1 MSLSV
6 LVIDDMDYV
15 HDNIRPLLHHFHCD
29 PIYSARTGEDGL
41 RIFIEANPSL
51 ILLDIDLA
59 GSLDGLEVLRWML
72 YGKPAS
78 FIAML
83 SGDTRAETVQKV
95 LKLGARSFIGK
106 PFSEISL
113 SRVLKQYLKVRNNLH
128 ELSAQTDVAE
138 QIQRID
144 EVKHVVSAAISLN
157 SSRHKK
163 RAAASSTAEQTDG
176 TQKTRKFPTLQ
187 FDDITDIPTRIC
199 LMLQAYTGLSPEV
212 SILFTPADLSGK
224 KLLIRTSGFIGLK
237 QDHALDIGKTCPPAI
252 LQQMQAALATE
263 NSAFSVRKSQVSQT
277 LTHYGLSV
285 KYGLQPDYVRRRYHT
300 ICGWLPPALDLS
312 LDISDDQKI
321 IDQAARRAIRK
332 ELDARSGDLVNR
344 FLDDS
349 KIAGSW
355 KRHG

>member
-59 GSLDGLEVLRWML
+59 GALDGLEVLRWML

-78 FIAML
+78 FITML
-83 SGDTRAETVQKV
+83 SGDTRAATVQKV

-113 SRVLKQYLKVRNNLH
+113 SRVLKQYLKVRKNLDA
-128 ELSAQTDVAE
+128 LSAKTDPSE
-138 QIQRID
+138 QVQRMD
-144 EVKHVVSAAISLN
+144 EVKHVVSAAIALN
-157 SSRHKK
+157 NNRHKK
-163 RAAASSTAEQTDG
+163 RAGSSSASEQADTE
-176 TQKTRKFPTLQ
+176 QKTRKSPALKFEE
-187 FDDITDIPTRIC
+187 IIDIPTRIC
-199 LMLQAYTGLSPEV
+199 LMLQAYTGLSPDV
-212 SILFTPADLSGK
+212 SLLFKPADLTGK

-237 QDHALDIGKTCPPAI
+237 QNHALDISKTCPPAI
-252 LQQMQAALATE
+252 LQQIQEALATE
-263 NSAFSVRKSQVSQT
+263 GDTFSLKKSQVHQT

-312 LDISDDQKI
+312 LNISNDQKI
-321 IDQAARRAIRK
+321 IDQAARKAIRK
-332 ELDARSGDLVNR
+332 ELDANSSDLVNR
-344 FLDDS
+344 FLDEP
-349 KIAGSW
+349 KIAGHW